1 VGRYVFQKSVAL
13 AASPQEVFAF
23 HENPSNLV
31 KISPGSLKIRKITCA
46 PIAACG
52 GRFEVS
58 VSQLGL
64 PVDWLGVWVR
74 VEPPGLLVDEAEKSP
89 FRFWRHSHIFEAAD
103 GGCLMTDRVEA
114 ELAGGRLLSAF
125 VLPLV
130 LGPMFRARH
139 RATREWFAMGRLTA
153 EKPAS
158 A

>member
-13 AASPQEVFAF
+13 AASPEEVFAF
-23 HENPSNLV
+23 HENPSNLA
-31 KISPGSLKIRKITCA
+31 KISPRSLRIRKITCA
-46 PIAACG
+46 PKAVPG

-58 VSQLGL
+58 VSQFGL
-64 PVDWLGVWVR
+64 PVDWIGVWVR
-74 VEPPGLLVDEAEKSP
+74 VEQPGILVDEAERSP
-89 FRFWRHSHIFEAAD
+89 FRFWRHSHIFEAAE

-114 ELAGGRLLSAF
+114 ELPGGRLISAL
-125 VLPLV
+125 VVPLI

-139 RATREWFAMGRLTA
+139 RATREWFAKKSSIP

>member
-1 VGRYVFQKSVAL
+1 MEAT
-13 AASPQEVFAF
+13 PEEVFAF
-23 HENPSNLV
+23 HENPSNLA
-31 KISPGSLKIRKITCA
+31 KISPRSLRIRKITCA
-46 PIAACG
+46 PNAVCG

-58 VSQLGL
+58 VSQFGL
-64 PVDWLGVWVR
+64 PIDWLGVWVR

-89 FRFWRHSHIFEAAD
+89 FRFWRHSHLFEADGA

-114 ELAGGRLLSAF
+114 ELPGGGLVSALA
-125 VLPLV
+125 LPLV

-139 RATREWFAMGRLTA
+139 RATREWFAAERLTA